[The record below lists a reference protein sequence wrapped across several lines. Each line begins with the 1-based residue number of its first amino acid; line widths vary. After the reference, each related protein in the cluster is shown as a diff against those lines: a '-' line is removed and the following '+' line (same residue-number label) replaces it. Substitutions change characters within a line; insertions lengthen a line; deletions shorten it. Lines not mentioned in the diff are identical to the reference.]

1 MNKEKIDLTSIEGIK
16 KQIDILSN
24 QYEEL
29 DREYIEYK
37 EADMNREAGRIA
49 NKKYKISL
57 ELDNLKSKLKL
68 KELVEKEKK
77 DKIFSLQRRIDIFER
92 FLVDKGLIDEFDR
105 YELDIKEEE
114 EELWNMRTY

>member
-114 EELWNMRTY
+114 EEL

>member
-1 MNKEKIDLTSIEGIK
+1 
-16 KQIDILSN
+16 
-24 QYEEL
+24 
-29 DREYIEYK
+29 
-37 EADMNREAGRIA
+37 MNREAGRIA

-114 EELWNMRTY
+114 EEL

>member
-16 KQIDILSN
+16 KQIGILSN

-57 ELDNLKSKLKL
+57 ELDNLKSRLKL
-68 KELVEKEKK
+68 KEVVEKEKV
-77 DKIFSLQRRIDIFER
+77 DIFER